1 MKHDYASFKQ
11 TINLTQY
18 AATMGYELD
27 KKKSTKSSVAMRHG
41 NGDKVIISRRGNNWV
56 YFSVHDD
63 GDNGTIVDFIQKR
76 TTKTIGEIGQELQAW
91 LGGGESFPDPHTY
104 AQDVEE
110 QKYDRPRVQAVFKNA
125 RSVTAHPYLVTE
137 RKIPAAVM
145 AEPRFK
151 GRIYKDRYG
160 NVMFPHRD
168 AEGICGLELKN
179 TGKSFLVK
187 GSAKGLWT
195 SNIFASDKTLV
206 IAEVAID
213 ALSYC
218 AIFRKPD
225 TAYAAVSGAMGPRQY
240 VTVTELVRKM
250 QSLETIILA
259 TDNDEGGDSIAEKLE
274 AHIREQGFAG
284 EIVRHSPMSRG
295 EDWNDELKMLPY

>member
-11 TINLTQY
+11 SINLTQY
-18 AATMGYELD
+18 AASMGYELD
-27 KKKSTKSSVAMRHG
+27 RKKSTKSSVAMRHG

-63 GDNGTIVDFIQKR
+63 ADNGTIVDFIQKR
-76 TTKTIGEIGQELQAW
+76 TAKSIWKIGQELQAW
-91 LGGGESFPDPHTY
+91 LGGGETFPDPHTY
-104 AQDVEE
+104 AQDVEG
-110 QKYDRPRVQAVFKNA
+110 QQRDRPRVQAVLKRA
-125 RSVTAHPYLVTE
+125 RPVTAHPYLVDE
-137 RKIPAAVM
+137 RKIPADVM
-145 AEPRFK
+145 AEHRFR

-195 SNIFASDKTLV
+195 SNIFASDKMLV
-206 IAEVAID
+206 IVD

-225 TAYAAVSGAMGPRQY
+225 TAYAAVSGAMGSKQY
-240 VTVTELVRKM
+240 TVIMELVRKM
-250 QSLETIILA
+250 QKLETIILA
-259 TDNDEGGDSIAEKLE
+259 TDNDDGGDGIAKKLE
-274 AHIREQGFAG
+274 AHIRRQGFTG
-284 EIVRHSPMSRG
+284 EIVRHSPMNKG
-295 EDWNDELKMLPY
+295 YDWNDELKMLPY